1 MALRVL
7 LADESTAIRKAV
19 LLVLADYGPDVKSVT
34 SGLDVLTVAK
44 SFEPDLI
51 IVDILLTKKNG
62 YEVSLELKSDDLT
75 KNIPVILMWS
85 NFMQLDLAQF
95 LASKANDSVEKPF
108 DADDFR
114 AKVEKL
120 LPNLKSFPLKGLL
133 NFPRLPDI
141 VDGDE
146 FVKQKTTYES
156 LSETEKQNIKAVP
169 GANDAATT
177 APASEAK
184 TDASA
189 ETEKASSETAGAPA
203 AEAKKPR
210 QKTDDDWSP
219 AKASQ
224 FVIETENFGEFEE
237 VKAINSLDDEPDL
250 QTQINEQIQN
260 YIKDSPVVSH
270 RAQNTLQNKPT
281 YSTFDEQLIREEIRQ
296 IAERVCW
303 QVIPEVTEKVVREEL
318 AKLLKGI
325 ENNT

>member
-51 IVDILLTKKNG
+51 IIDILLTKKNG
-62 YEVSLELKSDDLT
+62 YEASLELKTDDMT
-75 KNIPVILMWS
+75 KNIPIILMWS
-85 NFMQLDLAQF
+85 NFMQLDLPQF
-95 LASKANDSVEKPF
+95 LASRANDSVEKPF
-108 DADDFR
+108 DSDDFR
-114 AKVEKL
+114 SKVEKL

-146 FVKQKTTYES
+146 FIKQKTTYES
-156 LSETEKQNIKAVP
+156 LSEAEKQNIKAAPNTDEIIPPQPPPEVKS
-169 GANDAATT
+169 ATPT
-177 APASEAK
+177 AEKTKPSNNEAP
-184 TDASA
+184 
-189 ETEKASSETAGAPA
+189 SET
-203 AEAKKPR
+203 KKPTG
-210 QKTDDDWSP
+210 KGEDEWSP
-219 AKASQ
+219 ATTNQ

-250 QTQINEQIQN
+250 QSQINEQIQN

>member
-44 SFEPDLI
+44 SYEPDLI
-51 IVDILLTKKNG
+51 IIDILLTKKNG
-62 YEVSLELKSDDLT
+62 YEVSLELKTDDMT
-75 KNIPVILMWS
+75 KNIPIMLMWS
-85 NFMQLDLAQF
+85 NFMQLDLTQF
-95 LASKANDSVEKPF
+95 LASKANDSIEKPF
-108 DADDFR
+108 DADDMK

-120 LPNLKSFPLKGLL
+120 LPNLKNHPFKGLL

-146 FVKQKTTYES
+146 FVKQKTSYES

-169 GANDAATT
+169 GSGDIT
-177 APASEAK
+177 PPPPEAK
-184 TDASA
+184 TDATSPA
-189 ETEKASSETAGAPA
+189 QNTANENPATEP
-203 AEAKKPR
+203 KKQRP
-210 QKTDDDWSP
+210 KTDDDWSP
-219 AKASQ
+219 GKASQ
-224 FVIETENFGEFEE
+224 FVIETESFGDEFEE
-237 VKAINSLDDEPDL
+237 VKTISSLDDEPDL
-250 QTQINEQIQN
+250 QSQINEQIQN

-281 YSTFDEQLIREEIRQ
+281 YSSFDEQLIREEIRQ
-296 IAERVCW
+296 IAERICW

>member
-51 IVDILLTKKNG
+51 IIDILLTKKNG
-62 YEVSLELKSDDLT
+62 YEVSLELKADDLT
-75 KNIPVILMWS
+75 RNIPIILMWS

-95 LASKANDSVEKPF
+95 LASKANDSIEKPF

-114 AKVEKL
+114 SKVEKL

-156 LSETEKQNIKAVP
+156 LSEAEKQNIKA
-169 GANDAATT
+169 
-177 APASEAK
+177 APSTEEIIPPTPEIK
-184 TDASA
+184 VA
-189 ETEKASSETAGAPA
+189 EPVVTEKANEDSAAPV
-203 AEAKKPR
+203 EPKKQRPA
-210 QKTDDDWSP
+210 KTDDDWSP

-224 FVIETENFGEFEE
+224 FVIETESFGDEFEE

-250 QTQINEQIQN
+250 QAQINEQIQN